1 MDNNLAVEALLNSN
15 PTACYRTLERK
26 AYRAGLLRG
35 TGDAAVYAMLIEA
48 RPLCDTDTCDDT
60 CHYSGRCE
68 A

>member
-1 MDNNLAVEALLNSN
+1 
-15 PTACYRTLERK
+15 
-26 AYRAGLLRG
+26 
-35 TGDAAVYAMLIEA
+35 MLIEA